1 MNIKKT
7 IWMGTGFISLG
18 MAYVGFVLPGIPFSI
33 FLVFAAYCFA
43 KSNKRMHDWIYNHK
57 HFGPFLTNWTEK
69 RVFPFRY
76 KIAMVLVMSSS
87 LAFLWFSTQN
97 LAAVLWSGSFM
108 ALVAGWAWRFPSSVP
123 EHDTRKAQG
132 KRIGWIR

>member
-7 IWMGTGFISLG
+7 LWMGTGFISLG

-43 KSNKRMHDWIYNHK
+43 KSSKRMHDWIYNHK

-76 KIAMVLVMSSS
+76 KIAMILVMSSS

-97 LAAVLWSGSFM
+97 LMAVLWSGSFM
-108 ALVAGWAWRFPSSVP
+108 AIVAVWAWRFPATVE
-123 EHDTRKAQG
+123 EHDRRKYQG

>member
-1 MNIKKT
+1 MNIKKAL
-7 IWMGTGFISLG
+7 WSATGFASLG

-43 KSNKRMHDWIYNHK
+43 KSNKKMHDWIYNHK

-69 RVFPFRY
+69 RVFPFRF
-76 KIAMVLVMSSS
+76 KIAMVLVMSST
-87 LAFLWFSTQN
+87 LMFTFFATEN
-97 LAAVLWSGSFM
+97 LKAVVYSGVFM
-108 ALVAGWAWRFPSSVP
+108 ALVAAWAWRFPSSV
-123 EHDTRKAQG
+123 EEYDDRKARG

>member
-1 MNIKKT
+1 MQIKKT
-7 IWMGTGFISLG
+7 LWMIAGFASLG

-43 KSNKRMHDWIYNHK
+43 KSNKKMHAWIYNHK

-69 RVFPFRY
+69 RVFPFKY
-76 KIAMVLVMSSS
+76 KIAMVLVMSST
-87 LAFLWFSTQN
+87 LAFLWFTSGN
-97 LAAVLWSGSFM
+97 AVAVLWSGGAM
-108 ALVAGWAWRFPSSVP
+108 ALVAVWAWRFPSSVE
-123 EHDTRKAQG
+123 EHDRRKREG

>member
-1 MNIKKT
+1 MQIKKT
-7 IWMGTGFISLG
+7 LWLITGFVSLG
-18 MAYVGFVLPGIPFSI
+18 MAYIGFVLPGIPFSI

-43 KSNKRMHDWIYNHK
+43 KSSKRMHDWIYNHK

-76 KIAMVLVMSSS
+76 KIAMILVMSSS
-87 LAFLWFSTQN
+87 LAFLWFSTEN

-108 ALVAGWAWRFPSSVP
+108 ALVAVWAWRFPATVE
-123 EHDTRKAQG
+123 EHDRRKSQG

>member
-7 IWMGTGFISLG
+7 LWMGTGFASLG

-76 KIAMVLVMSSS
+76 KIAMILVMSSTLVFTYIATS
-87 LAFLWFSTQN
+87 NIKAVIFSG
-97 LAAVLWSGSFM
+97 AFM
-108 ALVAGWAWRFPSSVP
+108 ALVAAWAWRFPSSVA